1 MNTERKLIHIGTF
14 SAQIEDT
21 DFGIGNAAV
30 EARFR
35 IRLSRDGV
43 SMKEDIETVRFNR
56 DKFTTL
62 ATPDLQA

>member
-1 MNTERKLIHIGTF
+1 MDSERKFIHIGTF

-35 IRLSRDGV
+35 IRLSREGI
-43 SMKEDIETVRFNR
+43 SIQEDIETV
-56 DKFTTL
+56 
-62 ATPDLQA
+62 